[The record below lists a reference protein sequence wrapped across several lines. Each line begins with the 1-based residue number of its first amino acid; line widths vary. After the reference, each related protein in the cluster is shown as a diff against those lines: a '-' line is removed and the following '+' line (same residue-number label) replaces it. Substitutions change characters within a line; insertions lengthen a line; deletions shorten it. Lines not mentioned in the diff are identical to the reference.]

1 MGINLRIECFL
12 DANPSLNPGLASLDL
27 SHDLLDILQLVTALP
42 EYSCGQQK
50 KEEIYFKSFSLV
62 WLWNKLFKN
71 VVTRIFHDFLWS
83 FPLDFSGDVLNI
95 VPPPLLV
102 RFDELV
108 EVTFVPDCK
117 TL

>member
-50 KEEIYFKSFSLV
+50 KMKFTLNLSV
-62 WLWNKLFKN
+62 W
-71 VVTRIFHDFLWS
+71 S
-83 FPLDFSGDVLNI
+83 
-95 VPPPLLV
+95 
-102 RFDELV
+102 
-108 EVTFVPDCK
+108 DCGINYLK
-117 TL
+117 M